1 MKLPRFPR
9 FITVVNSVATAT
21 VDTINSV
28 SSLWS
33 EISLAE
39 GEKESTYRLAPYGE
53 HPVMYDGRQVIQVVD
68 EEAVE
73 LMASNYASI
82 RTQLATFFQGI
93 PVYEGHPDDPQWLKD
108 NPGHKATAVARIK
121 GIEKGADGPYVRT
134 VFNSA
139 GVGLLGG
146 TAPSYSGHSPRWRMV
161 PIPGRPNHYR
171 PILLWSDGLTNNPNI
186 PGNTL
191 ALNSL
196 KTGDTPELPKSP
208 ESKPDESENTTDIM
222 KLTPE
227 ALKALGFAPDAT
239 PTEAE
244 ISAAITKLA
253 SEKATA
259 ESNKVTAE
267 TAKGTAE
274 GALTAANSRITSLEQ
289 IQGLAVTTVIN
300 SAVADGRITEA
311 DKPRWMDALNT
322 SFATEAEKLNK
333 LMPSIN
339 TQSRLPGGERRELAP
354 EQAAAN
360 QANGVDAINS
370 AVADIAKTEGLNLSV
385 RTDYDRAH
393 KLTRERHPE
402 LYKRG

>member
-9 FITVVNSVATAT
+9 FINVINSAVAIG

-28 SSLWS
+28 SSVWS

-39 GEKESTYRLAPYGE
+39 GEKEKTYRLAPYGE

-73 LMASNYASI
+73 LMASNFASVG
-82 RTQLATFFQGI
+82 TQLATFFQGI

-121 GIEKGADGPYVRT
+121 GIEKGEDGPYVRT

-139 GVGLLGG
+139 GVGLMGG
-146 TAPSYSGHSPRWRMV
+146 TAPCYSGHSPRWRMV
-161 PIPGRPNHYR
+161 PIPGRPDHFR

-196 KTGDTPELPKSP
+196 KTGDTPQVELSPKS
-208 ESKPDESENTTDIM
+208 ETDASENTTDIIM

-227 ALKALGFAPDAT
+227 AQKALGFAPDAT

-244 ISAAITKLA
+244 ISAAIIKLS
-253 SEKATA
+253 SEKTTA
-259 ESNKVTAE
+259 AADKVTAE
-267 TAKGTAE
+267 EAV
-274 GALTAANSRITSLEQ
+274 TAANSRTTAANIRITALES
-289 IQGLAVTTVIN
+289 IQTAAVTTVVN
-300 SAVADGRITEA
+300 AARDSGRITEA
-311 DKPRWMDALNT
+311 QVPEWVDALNT
-322 SFATEAEKLNK
+322 SFTTESAKLSR
-333 LMPSIN
+333 LMPTLN
-339 TQSRLPGGERRELAP
+339 TKSQLPSGERREVGIVTG
-354 EQAAAN
+354 
-360 QANGVDAINS
+360 GVDAINS
-370 AVADIAKTEGLNLSV
+370 AVADVAKTEGLNLSV
-385 RTDYDRAH
+385 RPDYDRAH
-393 KLTRERHPE
+393 KLAREKNPE
-402 LYKRG
+402 VFKRG